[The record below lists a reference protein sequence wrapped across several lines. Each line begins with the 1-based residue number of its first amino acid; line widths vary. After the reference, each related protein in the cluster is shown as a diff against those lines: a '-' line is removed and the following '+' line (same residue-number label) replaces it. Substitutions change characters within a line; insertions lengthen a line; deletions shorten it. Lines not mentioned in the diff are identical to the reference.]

1 MKGSAENRRQE
12 GRLKSAKIKRNRV
25 AKKLYRFY
33 IQELGYDAAWIAPPN
48 LKFHDAEDVDGKGH
62 FEMGPTKEC
71 SQSDG
76 AAVPCVQNAGT
87 GFDGDCAA
95 HVDPSSLARGGQG
108 GLGNEADEK
117 RRWLVSVIPR
127 EGTQWPHIPEVGDD
141 APEVWGSNAAASLE
155 QIILR
160 YRLDG

>member
-1 MKGSAENRRQE
+1 MA
-12 GRLKSAKIKRNRV
+12 AHAVDDAV
-25 AKKLYRFY
+25 AALQLLNW
-33 IQELGYDAAWIAPPN
+33 IDA
-48 LKFHDAEDVDGKGH
+48 FAEDVDGKGH